1 MPLTSNVIS
10 KRGAD
15 AIVET
20 FKLAGI
26 KTIFTLSGNHIM
38 PIFDALINSG
48 IRLIHTR
55 HEAAAVHM
63 ADAYARLTGEVGIAL
78 VTGGPGHANAISALY
93 TAQMAESP
101 VILISGHAPLSQLGK
116 GAFQEMGQAELA
128 KPITKASWLSN
139 SIESLPFDFAKAVS
153 ISKSGRPGVVHLSIP
168 IDLLEAQYPPDF
180 KLPAEKDFHSTIEA
194 LPKDSIQ
201 KIAQALRS
209 AKKPLILTGPQMQSK
224 SGRLQLARLEKGLG
238 IPVIGME
245 SPRGILDP
253 SLGSFAQ
260 VLAQS
265 DRILFLGK
273 KIDFTVKFG
282 QSPSYLDNCQFLQID
297 PDLAEIK
304 KAKIMLNQKLEFSC
318 NAEVK
323 PAIEAL
329 IEIGQINHAHADWCA
344 IVHKAIEY
352 RPTSWLTAE
361 ASEGFVHP
369 AKAFAQIQ
377 AILDSHPDSVLVCD
391 GGEIGQWAQ
400 ACLHAPHRIINGV
413 AGAIGA
419 GIPFAAAAS
428 LVKERAPIVAVMGD
442 GSFGFHCAEIDTAVR
457 YHLPY
462 LLIIGNDA
470 CWNAEHQIQLREYGN
485 HRTIGC
491 ELLPTRYDEVAKG
504 FGGHGE
510 SVHDLAN
517 LLPACHRALASQ
529 LPACINMMIPSLAAP
544 NLNQTL

>member
-1 MPLTSNVIS
+1 MLSTSNPIS

-20 FKLAGI
+20 FKLAGV

-38 PIFDALINSG
+38 PIFDALIDSG

-63 ADAYARLTGEVGIAL
+63 ADAYARLTGELGIAL

-116 GAFQEMGQAELA
+116 GAFQEMEQVELA
-128 KPITKASWLSN
+128 RPLTKVAWLSKT
-139 SIESLPFDFAKAVS
+139 IEGLPFDFAKAVS
-153 ISKSGRPGVVHLSIP
+153 IAKSGRPGVVHLSIP
-168 IDLLEAQYPPDF
+168 IDLLEAQYPPTF
-180 KLPAEKDFHSTIEA
+180 NLPTEKDFSSSAQA
-194 LPKDSIQ
+194 LPKDIIQ
-201 KIAQALRS
+201 KILQALLG
-209 AKKPLILTGPQMQSK
+209 AKRPLILTGPQMQSK
-224 SGRLQLARLEKGLG
+224 SGRLQLTHLEKALA

-265 DRILFLGK
+265 DCVLFLGK

-282 QSPSYLDNCQFLQID
+282 QSPAFLDTCQFLQVD
-297 PDLAEIK
+297 PDPVEIK
-304 KAKIMLNQKLEFSC
+304 KAKIMLDQKLVLTCS
-318 NAEVK
+318 AEVK
-323 PAIEAL
+323 PVIEAL
-329 IEIGQINHAHADWCA
+329 IEMGQKNHVHEQWCA
-344 IVHKAIEY
+344 LVREAIAY
-352 RPTSWLTAE
+352 RPKSWLTAS
-361 ASEGFVHP
+361 ASQGFIHP

-377 AILDSHPDSVLVCD
+377 TALDSHPDSVLICD

-428 LVKERAPIVAVMGD
+428 LVKDGAPIVAVMGD

-462 LLIIGNDA
+462 LLVIGNDA
-470 CWNAEHQIQLREYGN
+470 CWNAEHQIQIRDYGN
-485 HRTIGC
+485 DRAMGC
-491 ELLPTRYDEVAKG
+491 DLLPTRYEEVVNG

-510 SVHDLAN
+510 SVNDLAD
-517 LLPACHRALASQ
+517 LLPACQRALASQ

-544 NLNQTL
+544 NLNR

>member
-1 MPLTSNVIS
+1 MSSTSHAIS
-10 KRGAD
+10 NCGAD

-20 FKLAGI
+20 FKLAGV

-38 PIFDALINSG
+38 PIFDALIDSG

-116 GAFQEMGQAELA
+116 GAFQEMEQAELA
-128 KPITKASWLSN
+128 KPIAKASWLSN
-139 SIESLPFDFAKAVS
+139 TLESLPFDFAKAVR
-153 ISKSGRPGVVHLSIP
+153 IAKSGRPGVVHLSIP
-168 IDLLEAQYPPDF
+168 IDLLEAQYPPAF
-180 KLPAEKDFHSTIEA
+180 KLPSEKDFLSTIEV
-194 LPKDSIQ
+194 LPKDIIQ
-201 KIAQALRS
+201 KIVQALTN

-265 DRILFLGK
+265 DCVLFLGK

-282 QSPSYLDNCQFLQID
+282 QSPTFLDTCQFLQID

-304 KAKIMLNQKLEFSC
+304 KAKIMLNQKLELSC

-323 PAIEAL
+323 PVIEAL
-329 IEIGQINHAHADWCA
+329 IEIGQTNQAHADWCE

-352 RPTSWLTAE
+352 RPASWLTATV
-361 ASEGFVHP
+361 SQGFVHP

-377 AILDSHPDSVLVCD
+377 SVLDSHPDSVLICD

-419 GIPFAAAAS
+419 GIPFATAAS
-428 LVKERAPIVAVMGD
+428 LVKDGAPIVAVMGD
-442 GSFGFHCAEIDTAVR
+442 GSFGFHCSEIDTAVR

-462 LLIIGNDA
+462 LLVIGNDA
-470 CWNAEHQIQLREYGN
+470 CWNAEHQIQLRDYGKD
-485 HRTIGC
+485 RTMGC
-491 ELLPTRYDEVAKG
+491 DLLPTRYDDVARG
-504 FGGHGE
+504 FGGYGE
-510 SVHDLAN
+510 SVNDLAE
-517 LLPACHRALASQ
+517 LLPACQRALASQ
-529 LPACINMMIPSLAAP
+529 LPACINMMVPSLAAP
-544 NLNQTL
+544 NLNP

>member
-1 MPLTSNVIS
+1 MSLTSNVIS

-15 AIVET
+15 VIVET
-20 FKLAGI
+20 FKLAGV

-38 PIFDALINSG
+38 PIFDALIDSG

-93 TAQMAESP
+93 TAKMAESP

-116 GAFQEMGQAELA
+116 GAFQEMEQAELA
-128 KPITKASWLSN
+128 KPIAKASWLSN
-139 SIESLPFDFAKAVS
+139 SIDSLPFDFAKAVS
-153 ISKSGRPGVVHLSIP
+153 IAKSGRPGVVHLSIP
-168 IDLLEAQYPPDF
+168 IDLLEAQYPPTF
-180 KLPAEKDFHSTIEA
+180 KLPTEKDFLSAKEA
-194 LPKDSIQ
+194 LPKDIIQ
-201 KIAQALRS
+201 NILQVLTS

-224 SGRLQLARLEKGLG
+224 SGRLQLTRLEKALG

-265 DRILFLGK
+265 DCVLLLGK

-282 QSPSYLDNCQFLQID
+282 QSPAFLDTCQFLQID
-297 PDLAEIK
+297 PDPVEIK
-304 KAKIMLNQKLEFSC
+304 KAKVMLDQKLVLSC
-318 NAEVK
+318 QAEVI
-323 PAIEAL
+323 PMIEAL
-329 IEIGQINHAHADWCA
+329 IEMGKTNHAYEDWCA
-344 IVHKAIEY
+344 IVHQAIKY
-352 RPTSWLTAE
+352 RPESWLTAS
-361 ASEGFVHP
+361 ASQGFVHP

-377 AILDSHPDSVLVCD
+377 SVLDSHPDSVLICD

-428 LVKERAPIVAVMGD
+428 LVKDGAPIVAVMGD

-457 YHLPY
+457 YDLPY

-470 CWNAEHQIQLREYGN
+470 CWNAEHQIQLREYGKD
-485 HRTIGC
+485 RATGC
-491 ELLPTRYDEVAKG
+491 DLLPTRYDDVARG

-510 SVHDLAN
+510 SVNDLAN
-517 LLPACHRALASQ
+517 LLPACQRALDSQ

-544 NLNQTL
+544 NLNP

>member
-1 MPLTSNVIS
+1 MSPTSKAIS

-38 PIFDALINSG
+38 PIFDALIDSG

-116 GAFQEMGQAELA
+116 GAFQEMAQAELA
-128 KPITKASWLSN
+128 KPITKAAWLSKT
-139 SIESLPFDFAKAVS
+139 IEGLPFDFAKAVS
-153 ISKSGRPGVVHLSIP
+153 IAKSGRPGVVHLSIP
-168 IDLLEAQYPPDF
+168 IDLLEGQYPPAL
-180 KLPAEKDFHSTIEA
+180 KLPDEKDFISSTKA
-194 LPKDSIQ
+194 LPNEMIQ
-201 KIAQALRS
+201 KMLQVLMS

-224 SGRLQLARLEKGLG
+224 SGRLQLIHLEKVLG

-253 SLGSFAQ
+253 SLGSFSQ
-260 VLAQS
+260 VLSQS
-265 DRILFLGK
+265 DCVLLLGK
-273 KIDFTVKFG
+273 KIDFTVKFA
-282 QSPSYLDNCQFLQID
+282 QSPAFLETCKFFQID
-297 PDLAEIK
+297 PDPLEIE
-304 KAKIMLNQKLEFSC
+304 KAKMMLDQKLVLACEAA
-318 NAEVK
+318 AE
-323 PAIEAL
+323 PAIQEL
-329 IEIGQINHAHADWCA
+329 IELGQKNDAHEDWRA
-344 IVHKAIEY
+344 SVRKAIEY
-352 RPTSWLTAE
+352 RPESWLTA
-361 ASEGFVHP
+361 SVPPGFLHP
-369 AKAFAQIQ
+369 AKAFGHIQ
-377 AILDSHPDSVLVCD
+377 TILDSHPDSVLICD

-419 GIPFAAAAS
+419 GIPFALAAS
-428 LVKERAPIVAVMGD
+428 LLKNGAPIVAVMGD

-457 YHLPY
+457 YQLPC
-462 LLIIGNDA
+462 LLVIGNDA

-485 HRTIGC
+485 DRAIGC
-491 ELLPTRYDEVAKG
+491 DLLPTRYDAVAKG

-510 SVHDLAN
+510 YVNDLTD
-517 LLPACHRALASQ
+517 LLPACKRALASQ
-529 LPACINMMIPSLAAP
+529 LPSCINMMIPSLAAP
-544 NLNQTL
+544 NLNR

>member
-20 FKLAGI
+20 LKLAGV

-38 PIFDALINSG
+38 PIFDALIDSG

-116 GAFQEMGQAELA
+116 GAFQEMEQAELA
-128 KPITKASWLSN
+128 KPIAKASWLSN

-153 ISKSGRPGVVHLSIP
+153 IAKSGRPGAVHLSIP
-168 IDLLEAQYPPDF
+168 IDLLEAQYPPTL
-180 KLPAEKDFHSTIEA
+180 KLPTEKDFLSTIET
-194 LPKDSIQ
+194 LPKDSIE
-201 KIAQALRS
+201 KILQVLTS

-224 SGRLQLARLEKGLG
+224 AGRLQLTRLEEALG

-260 VLAQS
+260 VVAQS
-265 DRILFLGK
+265 DCVLFLGK
-273 KIDFTVKFG
+273 KIDFTVKFA
-282 QSPSYLDNCQFLQID
+282 QSPAFSDACQFLQID
-297 PDLAEIK
+297 PDLAEIE
-304 KAKIMLNQKLEFSC
+304 KAKIMLNQKLVLTC

-323 PAIEAL
+323 TVIQAL
-329 IEIGQINHAHADWCA
+329 IEMAQINNTHEDWCA
-344 IVHKAIEY
+344 IVHKAIKY
-352 RPTSWLTAE
+352 RPESWLTA
-361 ASEGFVHP
+361 SVSQGFVHP

-377 AILDSHPDSVLVCD
+377 TILDSHPDSVLVCD

-400 ACLHAPHRIINGV
+400 ACLDAPHRVINGV

-419 GIPFAAAAS
+419 GIPFAAVAS
-428 LVKERAPIVAVMGD
+428 LVKAGAPIVAVMGD

-457 YHLPY
+457 YRLPY

-470 CWNAEHQIQLREYGN
+470 CWNAEHQIQLRDYGN
-485 HRTIGC
+485 DRTIGC
-491 ELLPTRYDEVAKG
+491 ELLPTRYEEVVKG

-510 SVHDLAN
+510 STNDLAD
-517 LLPACHRALASQ
+517 LLPACKRALASQ
-529 LPACINMMIPSLAAP
+529 LPACLNMMIPSLAAP
-544 NLNQTL
+544 NLNP

>member
-1 MPLTSNVIS
+1 MSSTSDAIS
-10 KRGAD
+10 NRGAD

-20 FKLAGI
+20 FKLAGV

-38 PIFDALINSG
+38 PIFDALIDSG

-116 GAFQEMGQAELA
+116 GAFQEMEQAKLA
-128 KPITKASWLSN
+128 KPIAKASWLSN
-139 SIESLPFDFAKAVS
+139 TLESLPFDFAKAVR
-153 ISKSGRPGVVHLSIP
+153 IAKSGRPGVVHLSIP
-168 IDLLEAQYPPDF
+168 IDLLETQYPPAF
-180 KLPAEKDFHSTIEA
+180 KLPSEKDFLSTIEV
-194 LPKDSIQ
+194 LPKDIIQ
-201 KIAQALRS
+201 KIVQTLTN
-209 AKKPLILTGPQMQSK
+209 AKKPLILTGPEMQSK
-224 SGRLQLARLEKGLG
+224 SGRLQLARLEKELG

-265 DRILFLGK
+265 DCVLFLGK

-282 QSPSYLDNCQFLQID
+282 QSPTFLDACQFLQID
-297 PDLAEIK
+297 PDVAEIE
-304 KAKIMLNQKLEFSC
+304 KAKILLNQKLELSC

-323 PAIEAL
+323 PVIEAL
-329 IEIGQINHAHADWCA
+329 IEIGQTNNTHEDWCA

-352 RPTSWLTAE
+352 RPESWLTA
-361 ASEGFVHP
+361 SVPQGFVHP

-377 AILDSHPDSVLVCD
+377 TILDSHSDSVLICD

-419 GIPFAAAAS
+419 GIPFATAAS
-428 LVKERAPIVAVMGD
+428 LVKDGAPIVAVMGD

-457 YHLPY
+457 YDLPY
-462 LLIIGNDA
+462 LLVIGNDA
-470 CWNAEHQIQLREYGN
+470 CWNAEHQIQLREYGKG
-485 HRTIGC
+485 RTMGC
-491 ELLPTRYDEVAKG
+491 DLLPTRYDDVARG

-510 SVHDLAN
+510 SVNDLAD
-517 LLPACHRALASQ
+517 LLHACQRALDSQ

-544 NLNQTL
+544 NLNP